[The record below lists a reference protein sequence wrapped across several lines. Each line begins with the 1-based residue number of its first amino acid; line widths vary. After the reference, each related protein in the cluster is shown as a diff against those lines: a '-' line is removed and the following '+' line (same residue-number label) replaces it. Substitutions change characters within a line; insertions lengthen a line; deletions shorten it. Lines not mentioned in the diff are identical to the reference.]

1 VRKRCGYYL
10 MGDFMKIDRGEWL
23 LRSCQGVTRQRRP
36 GGRTV
41 GDRWLKETLSAQ
53 DIKKEL

>member
-1 VRKRCGYYL
+1 

-23 LRSCQGVTRQRRP
+23 IRSCQGVTRQRRP